1 MNRELEWL
9 KKDMNEKEHED
20 IHLTVQLYDFISSL
34 CKPPY
39 ALPFE
44 VTNTAMKLKMKM
56 DSVYQIYGEENDPCQ
71 Y

>member
-1 MNRELEWL
+1 MNSGLEWL
-9 KKDMNEKEHED
+9 RKDMNDKEHED
-20 IHLTVQLYDFISSL
+20 IHLTVQIYDFISSL

-44 VTNTAMKLKMKM
+44 VTNTAIKIKMKM
-56 DSVYQIYGEENDPCQ
+56 DSVYQIYGEKNDPCQ